1 MAAKTKSELLALL
14 DLSEKQGNEMGL
26 NLADFLKAL
35 LDSVPNSAQVANM
48 VYLSQAEYDALTTKD
63 ENTLY
68 LTPVEEA

>member
-1 MAAKTKSELLALL
+1 MAAMTKSELLALL

-35 LDSVPNSAQVANM
+35 LDSVPNSASVTNI
-48 VYLSQAEYDALTTKD
+48 VYLTAAEYDALATKD

>member
-35 LDSVPNSAQVANM
+35 LDSVPNSASVTNI
-48 VYLSQAEYDALTTKD
+48 VYLTTAEYEALETKD

>member
-1 MAAKTKSELLALL
+1 MAAKSKSELLALL

-35 LDSVPNSAQVANM
+35 LDSVPNSSSVLNI
-48 VYLSQAEYDALTTKD
+48 VYLTAAEYDALETKD

>member
-1 MAAKTKSELLALL
+1 
-14 DLSEKQGNEMGL
+14 MGL

-35 LDSVPNSAQVANM
+35 LDSVLNSASVTDI
-48 VYLSQAEYDALTTKD
+48 VYLTAAEYDALATKD